1 MVTEEV
7 SKKHQ
12 EEISGNEKGGRGK
25 HNSDVESPESP
36 NSQNDVISPMSP
48 DYSSILHKKN
58 PSEMIKADW
67 DRFSYF
73 FLYRESIIS
82 FVYSSTITVYN

>member
-48 DYSSILHKKN
+48 DDSSILHKKN
-58 PSEMIKADW
+58 PSEMIKAD
-67 DRFSYF
+67 
-73 FLYRESIIS
+73 
-82 FVYSSTITVYN
+82 